1 MAYISPLSLSLW
13 ERRPIRPRRGE
24 RERREPKNE
33 RNVNPKWK
41 AGENT
46 SRMLN
51 NNGQLESVRGLST
64 ALRPARD
71 AVVWNLHPCA
81 VVEGGG
87 GGGGGGG
94 SSGKGIFLCVGWG
107 GWTRPWRIFR
117 IPCVCVC
124 VCVWHCWWCRL
135 LNKCTTL
142 RDRPTYPKGIW
153 ACFWCAWHKATHH
166 RFYLLTSKNLYLPGR
181 MNIYCLGVGALATKY
196 HGWTWNHQWISPF
209 VPLKHTVT
217 SKKVLSLHIW
227 FSRDEFLSG
236 MDSPI

>member
-81 VVEGGG
+81 VVEGR
-87 GGGGGGG
+87 GGG
-94 SSGKGIFLCVGWG
+94 S

-124 VCVWHCWWCRL
+124 VCVCG
-135 LNKCTTL
+135 TV
-142 RDRPTYPKGIW
+142 G
-153 ACFWCAWHKATHH
+153 
-166 RFYLLTSKNLYLPGR
+166 
-181 MNIYCLGVGALATKY
+181 GVGYWINALHWGIDQHILKAFERVFDVHDIKPLTIAS
-196 HGWTWNHQWISPF
+196 IS
-209 VPLKHTVT
+209 
-217 SKKVLSLHIW
+217 
-227 FSRDEFLSG
+227 
-236 MDSPI
+236 

>member
-87 GGGGGGG
+87 A
-94 SSGKGIFLCVGWG
+94 VGERG
-107 GWTRPWRIFR
+107 LGEFSVSRV
-117 IPCVCVC
+117 CVCVC
-124 VCVWHCWWCRL
+124 VCGTV
-135 LNKCTTL
+135 
-142 RDRPTYPKGIW
+142 G
-153 ACFWCAWHKATHH
+153 
-166 RFYLLTSKNLYLPGR
+166 
-181 MNIYCLGVGALATKY
+181 GVGYWINALHWGIDQHILKAFERVFDVHDIKPLTIAS
-196 HGWTWNHQWISPF
+196 IS
-209 VPLKHTVT
+209 
-217 SKKVLSLHIW
+217 
-227 FSRDEFLSG
+227 
-236 MDSPI
+236 